1 MEVLSHVFLRA
12 YESSSIYF
20 NRLWNGCVIFLRQ
33 ETNGVF
39 VLVNWRINW
48 NWNWQFHCTF
58 FLFVQRANDKR
69 IILVDIFSPE
79 LIIASLRLWRLAVAD
94 ELLCKNFSFLMKLK
108 STYHITRQ
116 AIFGLYRIFL
126 TNPANCCSCAKLK
139 HWD

>member
-79 LIIASLRLWRLAVAD
+79 LSEYNSIVQVVKTSGSWWAIMQKFQFFNEAQKYIS
-94 ELLCKNFSFLMKLK
+94 
-108 STYHITRQ
+108 YHPSSYFWFIPY
-116 AIFGLYRIFL
+116 FP
-126 TNPANCCSCAKLK
+126 NKPS
-139 HWD
+139 